1 MNPCTQPEVPVDDG
15 DHRWMSQHLCHI
27 AQTKER
33 EPDVLFIGDSLIH
46 HLQYRSVW
54 TELYEP
60 LHCLNFGISG
70 DKIQNVL
77 WRILNGELNNIN
89 PKVVVLLVGTNNIHN
104 TPEEICDGIL
114 CIVSAIREKLA
125 TSYIVVIE
133 LLPRGRNPNPIRDH
147 CNKVNQILRTKIS
160 SLSKIE
166 TVSASKG
173 LVQTDG
179 TISHHDMPDF
189 LHLSD
194 AGYRKA
200 FESVYELLNQ
210 LLFENEKEQDLTPSE

>member
-1 MNPCTQPEVPVDDG
+1 MFVSFVYL
-15 DHRWMSQHLCHI
+15 QHLCHI

-89 PKVVVLLVGTNNIHN
+89 PKVKKGEFYYRIHLLIVTFKLRNISV
-104 TPEEICDGIL
+104 DLWFDKG
-114 CIVSAIREKLA
+114 
-125 TSYIVVIE
+125 VI
-133 LLPRGRNPNPIRDH
+133 I
-147 CNKVNQILRTKIS
+147 TK
-160 SLSKIE
+160 K
-166 TVSASKG
+166 
-173 LVQTDG
+173 
-179 TISHHDMPDF
+179 
-189 LHLSD
+189 
-194 AGYRKA
+194 
-200 FESVYELLNQ
+200 
-210 LLFENEKEQDLTPSE
+210 